1 MAAYIN
7 CRIWWC
13 KDWGWFNCKWK
24 LGHISFLLHSL
35 TSNRPLFSGH
45 NGYISYDVIKIRLR
59 NWRSDDLIQRRDR
72 SQCFIYSAC
81 TGDANVCAPCVK
93 TSSHFYFQSMTHSS
107 LDSSLLGPCFSYNDL
122 TAAGEISW
130 VEDYYKRRLPSI
142 VGASFPLHHVVF
154 LLVFQC
160 SLVGNHLVSENVL
173 HLCWPSRSN

>member
-13 KDWGWFNCKWK
+13 KDRDWFNYQMKTRTSV
-24 LGHISFLLHSL
+24 IPVAFLNLWNASSRGLRL
-35 TSNRPLFSGH
+35 TWCNQRPSEGCATC
-45 NGYISYDVIKIRLR
+45 SV
-59 NWRSDDLIQRRDR
+59 
-72 SQCFIYSAC
+72 C
-81 TGDANVCAPCVK
+81 TVANVCAPCVK
-93 TSSHFYFQSMTHSS
+93 TSSHFIFSWWHIPPRIPSP
-107 LDSSLLGPCFSYNDL
+107 LAPCFFCNDL

-130 VEDYYKRRLPSI
+130 AEDYYKHSVTLYCGRQVFFFFS
-142 VGASFPLHHVVF
+142 LHHVVF